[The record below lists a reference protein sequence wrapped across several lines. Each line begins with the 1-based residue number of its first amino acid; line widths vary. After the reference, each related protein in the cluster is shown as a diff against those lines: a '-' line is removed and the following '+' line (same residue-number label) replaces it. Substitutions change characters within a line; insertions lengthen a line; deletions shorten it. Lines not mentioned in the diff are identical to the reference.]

1 MHIRTNPLLNTFFQP
16 LILFCKWLGR
26 NNPTLLVKIRY
37 FFRFKKRLNLDEPQ
51 TLNEKILWQSL
62 KTEIGLRTKLTD
74 KWRVREYID
83 DCGLSDI
90 LVKLYGVWDNA
101 SKINFEG
108 LPEKFV
114 LKPNHGSGD
123 IIIVN
128 DKSKINIASVVTQ
141 INNDLG
147 KKYGELEGGRH
158 YYDIDPVVVA
168 EELLLNDSISAQYS
182 SSIID
187 YKIWCF
193 NGKAHYIWT
202 CSNRNDVTTE
212 VMTYDREWKRHPEYS
227 IFNKHYSEGVPLPKP
242 ASFDRMLEIAEKLA
256 KPFPVVRVDLYN
268 LNGRIYFGEMTF
280 TSLGG
285 LMDFYTDEFQ
295 VLAGG
300 LIDLKYKPL

>member
-1 MHIRTNPLLNTFFQP
+1 MVNA
-16 LILFCKWLGR
+16 GR
-26 NNPTLLVKIRY
+26 FY
-37 FFRFKKRLNLDEPQ
+37 F
-51 TLNEKILWQSL
+51 
-62 KTEIGLRTKLTD
+62 
-74 KWRVREYID
+74 REYIEE
-83 DCGLSDI
+83 CGLSDI
-90 LVKLYGVWDNA
+90 LVNLYGVWDNA
-101 SKINFEG
+101 AKIRFED
-108 LPEKFV
+108 LPETFV
-114 LKPNHGSGD
+114 LKPNHGCGD

-128 DKSKINIASVVTQ
+128 DKSKINVASVVAQ

-158 YYDIDPVVVA
+158 YYDIEPVVIA
-168 EELLLNDSISAQYS
+168 EELLLNDPISSQYS

-193 NGKAHYIWT
+193 NGKAHFIWT

-212 VMTYDREWKRHPEYS
+212 VMTYDREWKRHPEYF

-242 ASFDRMLEIAEKLA
+242 ASYERMLEIAEKLA

-295 VLAGG
+295 ILAGD
-300 LIDLKYKPL
+300 LIDLNYKLL

>member
-1 MHIRTNPLLNTFFQP
+1 MHIRTNPVLNKIFQP
-16 LILFCKWLGR
+16 LILFCKCLGR
-26 NNPTLLVKIRY
+26 NNPTLLLKIRY
-37 FFRFKKRLNLDEPQ
+37 YFRFKKRLNLDEPQ

-74 KWRVREYID
+74 KWRVREYVEE
-83 DCGLSDI
+83 CGLSDI

-101 SKINFEG
+101 SKINFED
-108 LPEKFV
+108 LPENFV

-128 DKSKINIASVVTQ
+128 DKSKINVASVVAQ

-158 YYDIDPVVVA
+158 YYDIEPVVVA
-168 EELLLNDSISAQYS
+168 EELLLNDPISSQYS

-193 NGKAHYIWT
+193 NGKAHFIWT

-268 LNGRIYFGEMTF
+268 MNGRIYFGEMTF

-295 VLAGG
+295 ILAGG
-300 LIDLKYKPL
+300 LIDLNYKPL